1 MQLVYHDVD
10 EGSGNLASM
19 MTSASVNQVSQVAEE
34 HLPEGVKRSCSCLC
48 NGVTRVVQMGQ
59 INALVKM
66 LSLKISSSQMA
77 ILLSMVA
84 IVRLS

>member
-34 HLPEGVKRSCSCLC
+34 HLLEAVKRSRLC
-48 NGVTRVVQMGQ
+48 QMDSVVT
-59 INALVKM
+59 LVERGH
-66 LSLKISSSQMA
+66 LQA
-77 ILLSMVA
+77 A
-84 IVRLS
+84 W

>member
-1 MQLVYHDVD
+1 MV
-10 EGSGNLASM
+10 
-19 MTSASVNQVSQVAEE
+19 TSASVNQVSKVAKE
-34 HLPEGVKRSCSCLC
+34 HLPEGVERSCSCQC
-48 NGVTRVVQMGQ
+48 NGVTRVVQKEQ

-84 IVRLS
+84 VVRLS